1 MDLLFSIIAELLL
14 EGSIEAS
21 KSKKIP
27 NPLRY
32 FLLGFVV
39 GFFIIVIGL
48 IIFMGVSI
56 SKDNL
61 IGGIIIILF
70 GLLLAIMS
78 VIKLK
83 KDYLVKKEELKNTN

>member
-1 MDLLFSIIAELLL
+1 
-14 EGSIEAS
+14 
-21 KSKKIP
+21 
-27 NPLRY
+27 
-32 FLLGFVV
+32 
-39 GFFIIVIGL
+39 
-48 IIFMGVSI
+48 MGISI

-83 KDYLVKKEELKNTN
+83 KDYLVKKEELKNTK

>member
-1 MDLLFSIIAELLL
+1 MDLLFSAIAELLL
-14 EGSIEAS
+14 EGSIEVS
-21 KSKKIP
+21 QSKKIP
-27 NPLRY
+27 KPIRC
-32 FLLGFVV
+32 FLLGFVI

-83 KDYLVKKEELKNTN
+83 KDYLVKKEELKNIN